1 MKKTISNGLAIILI
15 VALCISVGVAA
26 PSSDPKDS
34 SERVVTITDMS
45 GDTVTITGEVERIV
59 NLWPAGTSSFF
70 ALGAGDLLVG
80 IGSAGSLNEWVELFY
95 PDCVNIAELGG
106 ISPSVEEIIKLE
118 PDLVIIHP
126 STASSGFAEQIR
138 DVGIP
143 AININFSDYETM
155 AEAYTIVGEILGG
168 EYQEKLNTWCTE
180 TEKRITNVRSL
191 TADLAEE
198 DRPVTFYIAG
208 QVDSMTTTMPA
219 DSIFSDWTESA
230 GGIYGTRLMD
240 VASSDVTAEAIFDLN
255 PDVIIVGGVWQH
267 VITDAIEN
275 TDGWKDLKAVKNDR
289 VYTNPYACFNWDRFG
304 LESQVQ
310 ISYALM
316 VIQPEIAAAN
326 DIDREFMINEIIDF
340 YKTYTDFTLT
350 KQQAEHM
357 LDGLSPDGTEYQERG
372 VPADYQQRR

>member
-1 MKKTISNGLAIILI
+1 MKKFSSNILTITLI
-15 VALCISVGVAA
+15 VALCISVAVAA
-26 PSSDPKDS
+26 PASDEDA
-34 SERVVTITDMS
+34 SERVVTVTDMS

-80 IGSAGSLNEWVELFY
+80 IGSAGSLNEWVYLFY
-95 PDCVNIAELGG
+95 PDAVNIAELGG
-106 ISPSVEEIIKLE
+106 TSPSVEEIIKLE

-168 EYQEKLNTWCTE
+168 EYQEKLTTWCTE
-180 TEKRITNVRSL
+180 TEKKIANVRSL
-191 TADLAEE
+191 TDDLAEE

-240 VASSDVTAEAIFDLN
+240 VASTDITAEAIFDLN

-267 VITDAIEN
+267 AIVDAIET
-275 TDGWKDLKAVKNDR
+275 TDGWKDLTAVKNDR
-289 VYTNPYACFNWDRFG
+289 VYKNPYACFNWDRFG
-304 LESQVQ
+304 LESQLQ

-316 VIQPEIAAAN
+316 VIQPEIAADN
-326 DIDREFMINEIIDF
+326 GIDRDFMISEIIDF
-340 YKTYTDFTLT
+340 YETYTDFTLT
-350 KQQAEHM
+350 KKQAENM
-357 LDGLSPDGTEYQERG
+357 LDGLSPDGVESQERG
-372 VPADYQQRR
+372 IPADHLGRR